1 MAALLHRKPASI
13 GKSHDS
19 NSTQDSNKTDAEY
32 YTKTYVMFLHIS
44 AACCPSWKT
53 ASVCRVLPAVCGQRS
68 F

>member
-1 MAALLHRKPASI
+1 MAALLHKKPASI

-19 NSTQDSNKTDAEY
+19 KGTQDRNKTDTEY
-32 YTKTYVMFLHIS
+32 YTKTHVMFLHTS

-53 ASVCRVLPAVCGQRS
+53 ASVCQVLPTVRGQRS

>member
-1 MAALLHRKPASI
+1 MVALLHKKPAST

-19 NSTQDSNKTDAEY
+19 NGTQDSNKTDAEY
-32 YTKTYVMFLHIS
+32 CTKTHVMFLQIS

-53 ASVCRVLPAVCGQRS
+53 ASVCQVLLAVCGQRS